1 MQNMKNIWLILT
13 FLLAWAF
20 PKVHAENTVKI
31 LAIGNSFSEDAIEQ
45 NLHELAD
52 AEGIQTIVAN
62 LYIPGCSLERHM
74 QCVKGDLKAYRY
86 RKTGIDGKM
95 VETPNKQVSEALSEE
110 DWDYVSVQ
118 QASHFS
124 GVYYTYQP
132 YLNELI
138 AYVKQKA
145 PKAKIIF
152 HQTWAYAQTSNH
164 DGFRKYGN
172 SQATMFSSIL
182 GAAKQALKDAPID
195 ILVPAGTAI
204 QNARTSS
211 LGDNLNRDG
220 YHLQLMY
227 GRYTAACTWFEAIF
241 KKSVVGNSYAP
252 EGITQQQKSIAQKA
266 AHAAVK
272 HPFVITHIKQ

>member
-1 MQNMKNIWLILT
+1 M
-13 FLLAWAF
+13 FY
-20 PKVHAENTVKI
+20 
-31 LAIGNSFSEDAIEQ
+31 D
-45 NLHELAD
+45 
-52 AEGIQTIVAN
+52 
-62 LYIPGCSLERHM
+62 
-74 QCVKGDLKAYRY
+74 
-86 RKTGIDGKM
+86 
-95 VETPNKQVSEALSEE
+95 
-110 DWDYVSVQ
+110 
-118 QASHFS
+118 FS

-220 YHLQLMY
+220 YHLQLVY

-252 EGITQQQKSIAQKA
+252 EGITLQQKNIAQKA

-272 HPFVITHIKQ
+272 HPFVITQIK

>member
-1 MQNMKNIWLILT
+1 MR
-13 FLLAWAF
+13 FLFAWAF

-220 YHLQLMY
+220 YHLQLVY

-272 HPFVITHIKQ
+272 HPFVITQIK